1 MKKFEFIQ
9 YIPTPDDA
17 KCLGIAEI
25 RMYFLQE
32 EHERF
37 PTYGV
42 ERFKVMKNEK
52 GGWYFVTASVKF
64 PEEYGGY
71 KPSFYLDSNEVQS
84 KLYDLIRIGIKE
96 QMDRSPAQE
105 TIRIQPGSN
114 ISTPGNQPPCQNK
127 QVQQNTK
134 YKEKEDNED
143 TMPF

>member
-17 KCLGIAEI
+17 KCLGIAEV

-42 ERFKVMKNEK
+42 ERFKVMKNDK

-64 PEEYGGY
+64 PEELGGY
-71 KPSFYLDSNEVQS
+71 KPSFYLDSNEIQS
-84 KLYDLIRIGIKE
+84 KLHDLIRSGIKE
-96 QMDRSPAQE
+96 QVDKASSKE
-105 TIRIQPGSN
+105 SSRIQPGSN
-114 ISTPGNQPPCQNK
+114 NSSSRMQGSYPNK
-127 QVQQNTK
+127 QVQQNATH
-134 YKEKEDNED
+134 KENQDDQEVF
-143 TMPF
+143 PF